1 MILNY
6 ADVEDNDNMMLL
18 NAVDADIESVIEMK
32 DDASKVQAARTSEDA
47 LSHVDTQEVI
57 SRMVVVVTIQ
67 KWKGFYVIP
76 RQTGLSYLFTKMCL
90 CLDSARKT
98 AAISY
103 TFCQHWSIQNLYF
116 RISPRRTPL
125 HRQCLNPL
133 KIQKNGRTTVFGS
146 I

>member
-18 NAVDADIESVIEMK
+18 SAVDADIESVSEMK
-32 DDASKVQAARTSEDA
+32 DDASKDA